1 MLMISE
7 TKIDEGF
14 PLDEFKI
21 NGVNA
26 LSRLDR
32 NSNDGGVMLFV
43 REDIPAKLIASE
55 TPPVEGLYVALKLR

>member
-26 LSRLDR
+26 LPRLDR

-55 TPPVEGLYVALKLR
+55 TPPVEGLYVELKLR